1 MRLRLRLFA
10 LRSGVLSCLLTLAL
24 AACAEP
30 AAPPALDAEAIHA
43 ELLAARGGTA
53 LRELATRLAAHG
65 DAAVPVLVRW
75 LDDPARNVRET
86 AAHALGNLAPRTP
99 EVVKALAARLE
110 DPDDYVRWKVI
121 RALGRQRGV
130 AREYLP
136 AIRAIAEA
144 TRETEVVRAAAER
157 AVLEI
162 QEGP

>member
-1 MRLRLRLFA
+1 MC
-10 LRSGVLSCLLTLAL
+10 G
-24 AACAEP
+24 ACGAS
-30 AAPPALDAEAIHA
+30 ALDAEAIHA

-136 AIRAIAEA
+136 RFAPSPRPRARPKWSAPPPSA
-144 TRETEVVRAAAER
+144 RSSRSRRVRSWQG
-157 AVLEI
+157 V
-162 QEGP
+162 G

>member
-1 MRLRLRLFA
+1 MGLAAYATARGLSQAEILECTGLGLSELLDPEARLP
-10 LRSGVLSCLLTLAL
+10 AL
-24 AACAEP
+24 AVHR
-30 AAPPALDAEAIHA
+30 LW
-43 ELLAARGGTA
+43 
-53 LRELATRLAAHG
+53 RELATRLAAHG
-65 DAAVPVLVRW
+65 DASVPVLVRW